1 MGTSLAYVRGIHMV
15 DQRRSVLSSRAGRW
29 FAGGLIAAVAML
41 TAGCGH
47 PAARGHHGHRNT
59 SRSTS
64 ASSTV
69 SDDGRGTAPAAL
81 LTEVRAELAAMR
93 RTRYQHTTDVRPA
106 TGEYYYDCSGLL
118 DYALA
123 RSAPADLKALPITTS
138 VRPLAEDFE
147 HHLSAVTQGSTDG
160 PWQPVRAASELRP
173 GDVVAWL
180 KAPGS
185 TSTDT
190 GHVMVVDQAAARN
203 PARPAE
209 WLVKVIDSTTSP
221 HAKDTRHQGADGLG
235 TGTIGL
241 QVDAAGAPTGYY
253 WQGGVTA
260 QPTLTQITLGQPG

>member
-1 MGTSLAYVRGIHMV
+1 MANERRSMSRGRRWLAGVLLVAVALLTSSCGHSLARG
-15 DQRRSVLSSRAGRW
+15 G
-29 FAGGLIAAVAML
+29 
-41 TAGCGH
+41 
-47 PAARGHHGHRNT
+47 HGHRNHT
-59 SRSTS
+59 RSSPSSS
-64 ASSTV
+64 ARASAP
-69 SDDGRGTAPAAL
+69 DDGRDAAPTAL
-81 LTEVRAELAAMR
+81 LSQVRTELAAMR
-93 RTRYQHTTDVRPA
+93 TTGYQHTTDVRPA
-106 TGEYYYDCSGLL
+106 TGEYYYDCSGLV

-147 HHLSAVTQGSTDG
+147 HHLSAVAQGSAGG

-180 KAPGS
+180 KPPGS
-185 TSTDT
+185 TSTNT

-209 WLVKVIDSTTSP
+209 WLVKVIDSTTGP
-221 HAKDTRHQGADGLG
+221 HAQDSRGQDDDGLG

-241 QVDAAGAPTGYY
+241 QVDDSGAPTGFY

-260 QPTLTQITLGQPG
+260 QPTLTQIALGRPG